1 MSENLE
7 FYSLPHVTALGRRKM
22 ILAPPGEKE
31 KKYPAHYE
39 VYARLVSGSTFSL
52 MSKLTYGKARRAMVK
67 FAEEMGEEG
76 GTTFLTLKDECVP
89 FEHVARIY
97 VDTQEN
103 EYVAIIEDSS
113 SASYIIERGTERRC
127 RAALEEIA
135 TAIMEHMNARRA
147 NGNAGPTAAMVQG
160 G

>member
-1 MSENLE
+1 
-7 FYSLPHVTALGRRKM
+7 
-22 ILAPPGEKE
+22 
-31 KKYPAHYE
+31 
-39 VYARLVSGSTFSL
+39 
-52 MSKLTYGKARRAMVK
+52 MVK

-97 VDTQEN
+97 IDTQEN

-135 TAIMEHMNARRA
+135 TAIMEHMSQRRA
-147 NGNAGPTAAMVQG
+147 NGNSGPTAAMVQG